1 MGVVDHFHGHLRKH
15 EQSSPQVGAVPAAT
29 DERLRRES
37 WFKHLLGR
45 PEFAALAGTVMVFI
59 V

>member
-1 MGVVDHFHGHLRKH
+1 MGVVDYFHDHLRRQ
-15 EQSSPQVGAVPAAT
+15 EQSSPQAGAEPAAT

-45 PEFAALAGTVMVFI
+45 PEFAALAGTV
-59 V
+59 